1 MLGSL
6 LSGTTEA
13 PGDFFFPEGSE
24 LKKLRVERP
33 LEGAQPVGGGRQHG
47 YRWGR
52 GGDGVTGEN
61 GANGSGGVTEG
72 TGMRVATGAMGRL
85 GMVGG
90 GGVGGEWGSWE

>member
-33 LEGAQPVGGGRQHG
+33 LEGAQPGGGGRQHG

-52 GGDGVTGEN
+52 GV
-61 GANGSGGVTEG
+61 GAG
-72 TGMRVATGAMGRL
+72 TG
-85 GMVGG
+85 
-90 GGVGGEWGSWE
+90 